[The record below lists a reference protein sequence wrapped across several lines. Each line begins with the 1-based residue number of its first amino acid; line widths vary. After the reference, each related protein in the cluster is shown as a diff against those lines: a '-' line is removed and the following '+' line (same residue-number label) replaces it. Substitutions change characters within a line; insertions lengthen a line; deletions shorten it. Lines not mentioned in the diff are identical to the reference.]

1 MRTPLSVVIGA
12 GGTGG
17 HIYPGLALAEA
28 LRRADPDA
36 VISFIG
42 TERGLETTLIPAAGY
57 RLHTVDMIPFDPAL
71 GAKRFLLP
79 AALLRSGAQARS
91 VLRTQQAQVV
101 VGMGGYPSAP
111 AIVGARMAGLP
122 SVIHESNA
130 VPGRANQFAARLTG
144 NLTVAFD
151 GSRAHLQGGERA
163 RTVGMPIAA
172 SLAALNRPALREE
185 ARRAF
190 GIPEG
195 ARVVL
200 FNGGSLGAA
209 RLTAAAVDLAA
220 RWRGRGDVHL
230 LIKTGPAALAETR
243 RKLAE
248 AEAGAGAGPVA
259 PGAVAPGAV
268 APEPV
273 APGVSDPEVSGPGVP
288 GSGVPG
294 SGASGP
300 GVSGPPPVGAGVGPV
315 AQAVPY
321 LDRMDLAY
329 AVADLVVCRA
339 GSATI
344 AELATTGVPA
354 VLVPYPHAPGDHQ
367 THNARVL
374 SDAGAA
380 HLVPDAETTADRLAG
395 LIDPLLAD
403 PARLA
408 VMGRAADPG
417 NHARAADLLAETVIR
432 LAAQPSTAKEFT
444 A

>member
-28 LRRADPDA
+28 LRRAEPDA

-91 VLRTQQAQVV
+91 VLRRQQAQVV

-111 AIVGARMAGLP
+111 AIVGAKMAGLP

-130 VPGRANQFAARLTG
+130 VPGRANQFAARLTEH
-144 NLTVAFD
+144 LTVAFD
-151 GSRAHLQGGERA
+151 GSRAHLSGGERA
-163 RTVGMPIAA
+163 LTVGMPIAA
-172 SLAALNRPALREE
+172 SLAALDRPALRAE

-209 RLTAAAVDLAA
+209 RLTAAAVGLAA
-220 RWRGRGDVHL
+220 RWKGRGDVHL

-248 AEAGAGAGPVA
+248 AGV
-259 PGAVAPGAV
+259 GAVAQGESRLDGQVDV
-268 APEPV
+268 A
-273 APGVSDPEVSGPGVP
+273 S
-288 GSGVPG
+288 
-294 SGASGP
+294 
-300 GVSGPPPVGAGVGPV
+300 GPV

-374 SDAGAA
+374 SEAGAA
-380 HLVPDAETTADRLAG
+380 HLVPDAETTADRLAE

-432 LAAQPSTAKEFT
+432 LAGQPTTTREFT
-444 A
+444 S

>member
-91 VLRTQQAQVV
+91 VLRTQKAQVV

-111 AIVGARMAGLP
+111 AIVGAKMAGLP

-130 VPGRANQFAARLTG
+130 VPGRANQFAARLTEH
-144 NLTVAFD
+144 LTVAFD
-151 GSRAHLQGGERA
+151 GSRAHLSGGERA

-172 SLAALNRPALREE
+172 SLASLDRPALREE

-209 RLTAAAVDLAA
+209 RLTAAAVGLAA

-243 RKLAE
+243 QKLIDT
-248 AEAGAGAGPVA
+248 GAGPTGH
-259 PGAVAPGAV
+259 PQ
-268 APEPV
+268 
-273 APGVSDPEVSGPGVP
+273 GPGH
-288 GSGVPG
+288 SQ
-294 SGASGP
+294 GADT
-300 GVSGPPPVGAGVGPV
+300 GAGPV

-380 HLVPDAETTADRLAG
+380 HLVPDAETTADRLAD
-395 LIDPLLAD
+395 IVDPLLAD

-408 VMGRAADPG
+408 AMGRAADPG
-417 NHARAADLLAETVIR
+417 HHARAADLLAETVMR
-432 LAAQPSTAKEFT
+432 LAGQPTTTREFT
-444 A
+444 S

>member
-28 LRRADPDA
+28 LCRADPDA

-57 RLHTVDMIPFDPAL
+57 RLHTVDMIPFDSAL

-91 VLRTQQAQVV
+91 VLRTQRAQVV

-151 GSRAHLQGGERA
+151 GSRAHLSGGERA

-172 SLAALNRPALREE
+172 SLAALDRPALREE

-209 RLTAAAVDLAA
+209 RLTAAAVGLAA
-220 RWRGRGDVHL
+220 RWRGRADVHL

-243 RKLAE
+243 RKLAD
-248 AEAGAGAGPVA
+248 AGAGAVEPGESRTPADAGP
-259 PGAVAPGAV
+259 
-268 APEPV
+268 
-273 APGVSDPEVSGPGVP
+273 
-288 GSGVPG
+288 
-294 SGASGP
+294 
-300 GVSGPPPVGAGVGPV
+300 GPV

-344 AELATTGVPA
+344 AELAATGVPA

-374 SDAGAA
+374 SGAGAA
-380 HLVPDAETTADRLAG
+380 HLVPDAETTADRLAT
-395 LIDPLLAD
+395 LIDPLLAA

-417 NHARAADLLAETVIR
+417 NHARAADLLAETVVR
-432 LAAQPSTAKEFT
+432 LAAGPVNLSSVQESTS
-444 A
+444 

>member
-91 VLRTQQAQVV
+91 VLRTQKAQVV

-111 AIVGARMAGLP
+111 AIVGAKMAGLP

-130 VPGRANQFAARLTG
+130 VPGRANQFAARLTEH
-144 NLTVAFD
+144 LTVAFD
-151 GSRAHLQGGERA
+151 GSRAHLSGGERA

-172 SLAALNRPALREE
+172 SLAALDRPALREE

-209 RLTAAAVDLAA
+209 RLTAAAVGLAA

-243 RKLAE
+243 QKLIDS
-248 AEAGAGAGPVA
+248 GARPTGHPH
-259 PGAVAPGAV
+259 
-268 APEPV
+268 
-273 APGVSDPEVSGPGVP
+273 GPGH
-288 GSGVPG
+288 SQRADT
-294 SGASGP
+294 GA
-300 GVSGPPPVGAGVGPV
+300 GPV

-380 HLVPDAETTADRLAG
+380 HLVPDAETTADRLAD
-395 LIDPLLAD
+395 IVDPLLAD

-408 VMGRAADPG
+408 AMGRAADPG
-417 NHARAADLLAETVIR
+417 HHARAADLLAETVMR
-432 LAAQPSTAKEFT
+432 LAGQPTTTREFT
-444 A
+444 S

>member
-91 VLRTQQAQVV
+91 VLRTQKAQVV

-111 AIVGARMAGLP
+111 AIVGAKMAGLP

-130 VPGRANQFAARLTG
+130 VPGRANQFAARLTEH
-144 NLTVAFD
+144 LTIAFD
-151 GSRAHLQGGERA
+151 GSRAHLSGGERA

-172 SLAALNRPALREE
+172 SLAALDRPALREE

-209 RLTAAAVDLAA
+209 RLTAAAVGLAA
-220 RWRGRGDVHL
+220 RWRGREDVHL

-243 RKLAE
+243 HKL
-248 AEAGAGAGPVA
+248 V
-259 PGAVAPGAV
+259 
-268 APEPV
+268 
-273 APGVSDPEVSGPGVP
+273 D
-288 GSGVPG
+288 
-294 SGASGP
+294 
-300 GVSGPPPVGAGVGPV
+300 AGVGPV

-354 VLVPYPHAPGDHQ
+354 VLVPYPYAPGDHQ

-380 HLVPDAETTADRLAG
+380 YLVPDAETTADRLAG

-417 NHARAADLLAETVIR
+417 HHARAADLLAETVIR
-432 LAAQPSTAKEFT
+432 LAGQPTTERELTS
-444 A
+444 

>member
-91 VLRTQQAQVV
+91 VLRAQKAQVV

-111 AIVGARMAGLP
+111 AIVGARMTGLP

-130 VPGRANQFAARLTG
+130 VPGRANQFAARLTEH
-144 NLTVAFD
+144 LTVAFD
-151 GSRAHLQGGERA
+151 GSRAHLSGGERA

-172 SLAALNRPALREE
+172 SLAALDRPALREE

-209 RLTAAAVDLAA
+209 RLTAAAVGLAA

-243 RKLAE
+243 QKLVD
-248 AEAGAGAGPVA
+248 AGG
-259 PGAVAPGAV
+259 
-268 APEPV
+268 
-273 APGVSDPEVSGPGVP
+273 
-288 GSGVPG
+288 GS
-294 SGASGP
+294 
-300 GVSGPPPVGAGVGPV
+300 V

-380 HLVPDAETTADRLAG
+380 HLVPDAETTADRLAE
-395 LIDPLLAD
+395 IVDPLLAD

-408 VMGRAADPG
+408 AMGRAADPG
-417 NHARAADLLAETVIR
+417 HHARAADLLAETVIR
-432 LAAQPSTAKEFT
+432 LAGQPTTAREFT
-444 A
+444 S

>member
-28 LRRADPDA
+28 LRRAEPDA

-91 VLRTQQAQVV
+91 VLRRQQAQVV

-130 VPGRANQFAARLTG
+130 VPGRANQFAARLTEH
-144 NLTVAFD
+144 LTVAFD
-151 GSRAHLQGGERA
+151 RSRAHLSGGERA
-163 RTVGMPIAA
+163 LTVGMPIAA
-172 SLAALNRPALREE
+172 SLAALDRPALRAQ

-209 RLTAAAVDLAA
+209 RLTAAAVGLAA
-220 RWRGRGDVHL
+220 RWRDRSDVHL

-243 RKLAE
+243 WKLAD
-248 AEAGAGAGPVA
+248 AGA
-259 PGAVAPGAV
+259 GAVAPGEARQQP
-268 APEPV
+268 AD
-273 APGVSDPEVSGPGVP
+273 A
-288 GSGVPG
+288 
-294 SGASGP
+294 AS
-300 GVSGPPPVGAGVGPV
+300 GPV

-374 SDAGAA
+374 SEAGAA
-380 HLVPDAETTADRLAG
+380 HLVPDAETTADRLAE

-417 NHARAADLLAETVIR
+417 KHARAADLLAETVIR
-432 LAAQPSTAKEFT
+432 LAGQPTTTREFT
-444 A
+444 S